1 MADDVR
7 TLSRFVRPIYDAIDG
22 RQYRAAIKLC
32 GHKKVAHLDIVQVLK
47 AHCLERTGRQD
58 EALDIVRAVQRN
70 RPTDE
75 TLLNTMYLVFRLCGC
90 EDEMV
95 PTYEH
100 ACSATTPPNEE
111 LFASLFAAYARRG
124 EFLKQ
129 QQTAL
134 KMSKAFG
141 KLKYMCWAAQS
152 MMLQVQHGGAPPKM
166 LALADKMLLK
176 TMRDTRSDD
185 GEALQLLVEILR
197 RQDRHEDA
205 LQAFDEF
212 APIMQASAAAAKEPP
227 APHYHDGHACS
238 HAHGPTATG
247 RAAEGEGAFEEDIA
261 PGPLQAIDRLTLEA
275 ELAAAVQQ
283 WERSAKVYETLLTSY
298 NADDW
303 TYLRAFID
311 ARLKQ
316 NDAAFDELLAFLEA
330 LAAKESNALLRGP
343 WLAMVHV
350 HSERVRRDPLAS
362 AAEDALVRQMSAYV
376 ERFYSKTCCFSDL
389 RQYLALVSDGAVV
402 SSTTKTRVTQLFS
415 DMAAEPLLR
424 QDSGDVKAARNQL
437 NRRLLALK
445 ALRFLGAYDAVA
457 PSELEALV
465 QTLVGEYEA
474 CSWLNL
480 GAQGGQREVQH
491 TDDLLLLAAHA
502 LLALAQ
508 RAGVGGARRAT
519 LLAETAA
526 LLEYGLAKSAY
537 NFQMKL
543 LLAQVY
549 SLLAAGDAMLARHQE
564 LDVKHIQ
571 LDSLSFL
578 VLDKLLQLGQLPA
591 ARRLCE
597 SIRRL
602 HSGTASDTPEY
613 ITRAYRLGVFSKVRD
628 MTSFLHERMR
638 PSQTL
643 AIARGELLQFEL
655 QDALAAG
662 GGARLAEFAASER
675 LQSAVAELEGMLARE
690 LSANQHREVI
700 VQWDSAPLLRVGD
713 AFGGDDE
720 PLVNVDRSA
729 AMATSRRWLSLQLV
743 APKLLRSLAVATDA
757 AAVDA
762 SALAEEYAAHVA
774 ALGLTA
780 NGGDVT
786 ARVWQW
792 SCDVVA
798 LAALQPHASDAA
810 ERECV
815 TRLAALQAALPSIR
829 DDLCALLAP
838 PKLTARALA
847 AATLL
852 VRDAGLW
859 SGLLLCALLRAWTK
873 RRGQSKKEDAS
884 GSAGALR
891 SLLKHVQELLAA
903 VELHVQALELSAAET
918 PRDVLATASEELA
931 AAHQTAL
938 EHVQR
943 SHRNAQTQLSEL
955 LRTATASIRLGTQK

>member
-7 TLSRFVRPIYDAIDG
+7 TLSRFVRPIYDAIDN

-58 EALDIVRAVQRN
+58 DALEIVRAVQRN

-100 ACSATTPPNEE
+100 ACSVTAPPNEE
-111 LFASLFAAYARRG
+111 LFTSLFAAYARQG

-176 TMRDTRSDD
+176 TMRDARSDD

-197 RQDRHEDA
+197 RQDRLEDA

-212 APIMQASAAAAKEPP
+212 APIMQSSAAAAKQPP
-227 APHYHDGHACS
+227 APHFHDGHACS
-238 HAHGPTATG
+238 HSHGPTARG
-247 RAAEGEGAFEEDIA
+247 RAAEGEGAYEEDIA
-261 PGPLQAIDRLTLEA
+261 PGPLQAIDRLALEA

-283 WERSAKVYETLLTSY
+283 WERSASVYETLLSSY

-316 NDAAFDELLAFLEA
+316 NPKAFDELLAFLEA

-350 HSERVRRDPLAS
+350 HSERVRQRPLDAT
-362 AAEDALVRQMSAYV
+362 AEDALVRQMSAYAD
-376 ERFYSKTCCFSDL
+376 RFYSKTCCFSDL
-389 RQYLALVSDGAVV
+389 RQYLALVSDAAVV
-402 SSTTKTRVTQLFS
+402 SPATKTRVVQLFS
-415 DMAAEPLLR
+415 DMAQEPLLR
-424 QDSGDVKAARNQL
+424 QDSGDAKAARNQL

-445 ALRFLGAYDAVA
+445 ALRFLGAYDAKA
-457 PSELEALV
+457 TSELEALV
-465 QTLVGEYEA
+465 QSLVAEYEA
-474 CSWLNL
+474 SSWLNV

-491 TDDLLLLAAHA
+491 TDDLLLLAAHT

-508 RAGVGGARRAT
+508 RPGLGARRAS
-519 LLAETAA
+519 LLTEAAA

-549 SLLAAGDAMLARHQE
+549 SLLGAGDAMLARHQE

-602 HSGTASDTPEY
+602 HSGTDSDTPEY

-662 GGARLAEFAASER
+662 GSARLAEVAASER
-675 LQSAVAELEGMLARE
+675 LQSAINELENMLASERG
-690 LSANQHREVI
+690 LSANQHREVA
-700 VQWDSAPLLRVGD
+700 VQWDHEPLLRAGD
-713 AFGGDDE
+713 AFGDDDA

-729 AMATSRRWLSLQLV
+729 TMETSRRWLSLQLV
-743 APKLLRSLAVATDA
+743 APKLLRALALATDDASELQSLADEYAGPRLSAWTHGCRRRRDGACVAVELRRRGARDA
-757 AAVDA
+757 AA
-762 SALAEEYAAHVA
+762 
-774 ALGLTA
+774 
-780 NGGDVT
+780 
-786 ARVWQW
+786 
-792 SCDVVA
+792 
-798 LAALQPHASDAA
+798 
-810 ERECV
+810 
-815 TRLAALQAALPSIR
+815 TR
-829 DDLCALLAP
+829 
-838 PKLTARALA
+838 
-847 AATLL
+847 
-852 VRDAGLW
+852 G
-859 SGLLLCALLRAWTK
+859 
-873 RRGQSKKEDAS
+873 
-884 GSAGALR
+884 
-891 SLLKHVQELLAA
+891 
-903 VELHVQALELSAAET
+903 
-918 PRDVLATASEELA
+918 
-931 AAHQTAL
+931 
-938 EHVQR
+938 
-943 SHRNAQTQLSEL
+943 
-955 LRTATASIRLGTQK
+955 